1 MAWVTQRP
9 RRCGSAGGIRQLEV
23 LDRHHKDDIVPVILE
38 EPDHHRALTVAL
50 HVGHRFDHV
59 EWGAN
64 PTYRYSV
71 GDPRREAFHL
81 VNLSR
86 GEPAHDTGRVRDVLP
101 RPVAHALMVSACR
114 RIWLISAAAARRSA
128 RSGDSATMRSQARNR
143 PASSGHRA
151 TATQLNQC
159 STKYRAGSRLY
170 SSRARA
176 VAAVQSAS
184 NLARAAGSRRATAA
198 RIAAGSRSGSGTTGC
213 SPDIGRWLMQP
224 MLTYP
229 SDSRPASSRLRQA
242 STSTPPP
249 GTPSAKST
257 RPAATPDLGRAAPA
271 RVV

>member
-1 MAWVTQRP
+1 MRTPTPP
-9 RRCGSAGGIRQLEV
+9 RLLMRRHANAEHAGSASVLHFATWLGLHSARAGAVRIRQLEV
-23 LDRHHKDDIVPVILE
+23 LDPHHEDDIVPVILE

-50 HVGHRFDHV
+50 HAGHRFDHV

-71 GDPRREAFHL
+71 GDPRREAVHL

-143 PASSGHRA
+143 AASSGHRA

-184 NLARAAGSRRATAA
+184 NLARAAGS
-198 RIAAGSRSGSGTTGC
+198 S
-213 SPDIGRWLMQP
+213 
-224 MLTYP
+224 
-229 SDSRPASSRLRQA
+229 
-242 STSTPPP
+242 
-249 GTPSAKST
+249 
-257 RPAATPDLGRAAPA
+257 
-271 RVV
+271 